1 MNEIRKNKEEEVE
14 VVSAE
19 FATPKFLKVLIFILI
34 GVCLVAGIVL
44 LCVLF
49 SLTKEMESVT
59 NDFNGNNKTDG
70 VTILSY
76 LLNIVEVAPLFAIAA
91 VLFGLLKS
99 LDKSCKN
106 AQCIVTNKSIK
117 GTPAS
122 IIAKKSFNYRL
133 DEIDNI
139 EMQSF
144 LGIHTLVLNFSQG
157 KLAQNNNVNYRK
169 GILGMQGANVF
180 RISCIENYEEVYDK
194 LSGLLASVKND
205 KDVAIDIEMR
215 KVEAEDRKAAAFEMV
230 ASKLGSTETKQDDS
244 LTKLERLV
252 KLKENGAISEEEYNK
267 KKEEILKYI

>member
-14 VVSAE
+14 VVSAD
-19 FATPKFLKVLIFILI
+19 FAIPKFLKVLLFILI
-34 GVCLVAGIVL
+34 GVCLLAGIVV
-44 LCVLF
+44 LCLLF

-59 NDFNGNNKTDG
+59 NGKTDG

-76 LLNIVEVAPLFAIAA
+76 FLNIVEAAPLFVIAA

-157 KLAQNNNVNYRK
+157 KLVQNNNVNYRQ
-169 GILGMQGANVF
+169 GILGMQGANIF

-267 KKEEILKYI
+267 KKEEIFKYI